1 MELESEWPTVWG
13 GLLRAPTLRTDSQIT
28 LLKTVFSKKKSQN
41 FECVLHGSLSLYF
54 IFGALE
60 TVS

>member
-28 LLKTVFSKKKSQN
+28 LLKTVFSKKKISK
-41 FECVLHGSLSLYF
+41 L
-54 IFGALE
+54 
-60 TVS
+60 